1 MSRSDTPRRTHEGAT
16 GTGTSPRGVAVDA
29 RQIVLAHGEHVAVA
43 ASTVRIEAGRIVA
56 CIGPNG
62 SGKSTLLDAIAGLVT
77 IRQGE
82 LRVFG
87 AEPGGGDVAYVF
99 QTTETPAHL
108 PLTVREVVTMGRYR
122 SAGLLGRLGAR
133 GHQAVEHAMS
143 RTGVGDLAGRQLLEL
158 SGGQRQRVLVAQG
171 LASEADLL
179 VLDEPMT
186 GLDVVS
192 RGRIL
197 EVMAEERSVGR
208 TVVFSTHDLAEAAG
222 ADQVV
227 LLAGRVVASGSPEQ
241 VLTEEHLVE
250 AYRGRLVDVADV
262 SGLRLIDD
270 PHHHGTRSERHD
282 GHEH

>member
-1 MSRSDTPRRTHEGAT
+1 
-16 GTGTSPRGVAVDA
+16 
-29 RQIVLAHGEHVAVA
+29 
-43 ASTVRIEAGRIVA
+43 
-56 CIGPNG
+56 
-62 SGKSTLLDAIAGLVT
+62 
-77 IRQGE
+77 
-82 LRVFG
+82 
-87 AEPGGGDVAYVF
+87 
-99 QTTETPAHL
+99 
-108 PLTVREVVTMGRYR
+108 
-122 SAGLLGRLGAR
+122 
-133 GHQAVEHAMS
+133 MS

-262 SGLRLIDD
+262 SGLWLIDD

>member
-1 MSRSDTPRRTHEGAT
+1 MTP
-16 GTGTSPRGVAVDA
+16 GVPAVEAHD
-29 RQIVLAHGEHVAVA
+29 IVLAHGDHVAL
-43 ASTVRIEAGRIVA
+43 ASSSLRIDRGRVVA

-62 SGKSTLLDAIAGLVT
+62 SGKSTLLDAVTGLLQV
-77 IRQGE
+77 RQGT
-82 LRVFG
+82 LSVFG
-87 AEPGGGDVAYVF
+87 APPGRGNVAYVF

-122 SAGLLGRLGAR
+122 TTGLFGRLGSD
-133 GHQAVEHAMS
+133 GHAAVDRAME
-143 RTGVGDLAGRQLLEL
+143 RTGVADLAHRQLLEL

-197 EVMAEERSVGR
+197 EVMDEERQAGR

-222 ADQVV
+222 ADQIV
-227 LLAGRVVASGSPEQ
+227 LLAGRVVAAGPADT

-250 AYRGRLVDVADV
+250 AYRGRLVDVAGV
-262 SGLRLIDD
+262 RLIDD
-270 PHHHGTRSERHD
+270 PHHHGARSDRHD

>member
-1 MSRSDTPRRTHEGAT
+1 MTPA
-16 GTGTSPRGVAVDA
+16 VAAIEAHD
-29 RQIVLAHGEHVAVA
+29 IVLAHGDHVAL
-43 ASTVRIEAGRIVA
+43 ASSSLRIEPGRVVA

-62 SGKSTLLDAIAGLVT
+62 SGKSTLLDAVTGLLQV
-77 IRQGE
+77 RQGA
-82 LRVFG
+82 LSVFG
-87 AEPGGGDVAYVF
+87 APPGRGNVAYVF

-122 SAGLLGRLGAR
+122 TTGLFGRLGR
-133 GHQAVEHAMS
+133 DGHTAVDRAME
-143 RTGVGDLAGRQLLEL
+143 RTGVTDLAHRQLLEL

-197 EVMAEERSVGR
+197 EVMDEERQAGR

-222 ADQVV
+222 ADQIV
-227 LLAGRVVASGSPEQ
+227 LLAGRVVAAGPPDT

-250 AYRGRLVDVADV
+250 AYKGRLVDVAGV
-262 SGLRLIDD
+262 RLIDD
-270 PHHHGTRSERHD
+270 PHHHGARSDRHD